1 MMPSGEELA
10 RAVVAAARHRLAES
24 AARIKHCLGQ
34 LSDVQLAWRP
44 SETQNSIANLVL
56 HLCGNLRQWIVSGCG
71 GEPDTRDRPGEF
83 AERRLLCRAELE
95 HRLDEAV
102 GRADTVLAVL
112 TAGQL
117 LEKRRIQG
125 FDTTVLGALFD
136 SVPHFSGHTQ
146 EIVFLTRLQLGD
158 AYQFQWVPATPEQ
171 GVPS

>member
-1 MMPSGEELA
+1 MTANELA
-10 RAVVAAARHRLAES
+10 AAVADAAGHEMSS
-24 AARIKHCLGQ
+24 ALERMKHCLGQ
-34 LSDVQLAWRP
+34 LSEEQVWWRP
-44 SETQNSIANLVL
+44 HPAMNSIGNLAL
-56 HLCGNLRQWIVSGCG
+56 HLCGNVRQWIVSGCG